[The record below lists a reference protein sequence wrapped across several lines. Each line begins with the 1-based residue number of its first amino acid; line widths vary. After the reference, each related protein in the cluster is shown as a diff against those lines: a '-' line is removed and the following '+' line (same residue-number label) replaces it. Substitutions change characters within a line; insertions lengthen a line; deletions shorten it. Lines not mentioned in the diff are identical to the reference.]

1 MSESHANFFASAV
14 PGNESSI
21 TTGSNGEQHG
31 GEQPSFG
38 LHDTGF
44 TEETP
49 NERGES
55 IVIGSNENEGRRG
68 RSTPDDD
75 NPGREDHNNDS
86 ALEEEAID
94 LMDDV
99 VESFRSKE
107 ITKLKALSKIFTIL
121 DFSTSRPEKTKD
133 AAAEYYSR
141 TLNEIEALAATAI
154 KRGEQ
159 AQRGIQPSE
168 RASHGSMHLRDE
180 RRDADIDELISQISR
195 ESRGSKRPLSGEFVD
210 PIDDADIN
218 GSDIEGVSS
227 NKKRRVFESDMPW
240 FSREEEERRTG
251 NKECEESRRIL
262 ALYA

>member
-94 LMDDV
+94 LMDD
-99 VESFRSKE
+99 
-107 ITKLKALSKIFTIL
+107 A
-121 DFSTSRPEKTKD
+121 
-133 AAAEYYSR
+133 
-141 TLNEIEALAATAI
+141 
-154 KRGEQ
+154 
-159 AQRGIQPSE
+159 
-168 RASHGSMHLRDE
+168 
-180 RRDADIDELISQISR
+180 
-195 ESRGSKRPLSGEFVD
+195 
-210 PIDDADIN
+210 
-218 GSDIEGVSS
+218 
-227 NKKRRVFESDMPW
+227 
-240 FSREEEERRTG
+240 
-251 NKECEESRRIL
+251 
-262 ALYA
+262 